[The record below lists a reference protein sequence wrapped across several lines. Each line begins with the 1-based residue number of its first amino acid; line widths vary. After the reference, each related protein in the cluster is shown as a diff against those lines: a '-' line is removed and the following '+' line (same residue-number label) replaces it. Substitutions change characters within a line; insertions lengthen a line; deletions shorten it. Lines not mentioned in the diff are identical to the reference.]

1 MATFEAQV
9 EALTGLVIS
18 GSSAPTQTELTQFL
32 TDGAKEILNSLSRSR
47 QEMFTTT
54 NKLNAS
60 NTSLTLL
67 GSEVFSVTR
76 DDGTIHQPCRK
87 VPAKLKGRIADSDDM
102 MAATST
108 DPAYYIYNTTL
119 FVVPTPS
126 SSEKAFVQ
134 TLVYPIVAFG
144 DSAVGNTSLSGVTAT
159 AADPTVFT
167 KSSHGLSTGDIV
179 KLDNFTEMT
188 EINEMTGTITKL
200 DSSTFEINGVSADPA
215 ETTGGDVTELGRFPN
230 DGEYLIPLYAAVK
243 SFQNALSA
251 KSGNANITTALT
263 AINTELDE
271 TQAICDELNTQV
283 DAAVAQLGES
293 ATQVDADVDTALSA
307 INTAADRVNAAVVLA
322 NTQFDSAVVSNT
334 AEDIE
339 LASSQVNAGNGFL
352 SEATSSANEAQ
363 TYANEVSARISQVS
377 GYNQVVGGYLNA
389 AQGYANEIQTKIQI
403 AQGYGNEV
411 TARLNVI
418 STEYSW
424 MEKQQAKLQA
434 DYEKGLAQ
442 LVR

>member
-9 EALTGLVIS
+9 EALTGLAIDD
-18 GSSAPTQTELTQFL
+18 SSAPTQTELTQFL

-76 DDGTIHQPCRK
+76 DDETIHQPCRK
-87 VPAKLKGRIADSDDM
+87 VPANLKGRIEDSDDM

-119 FVVPTPS
+119 YVIPTPS
-126 SSEKAFVQ
+126 SSQKAFVQ

-179 KLDNFTEMT
+179 KLSNFTEMT
-188 EINEMTGTITKL
+188 EINEMTGTVTRL

-230 DGEYLIPLYAAVK
+230 DGEYLIPLYASIK
-243 SFQNALSA
+243 SLQNKMSSKFAELPTDVTFISLPVAPVAPILISNQIGTLPTAPVYTGLSIA
-251 KSGNANITTALT
+251 PSFST
-263 AINTELDE
+263 
-271 TQAICDELNTQV
+271 
-283 DAAVAQLGES
+283 
-293 ATQVDADVDTALSA
+293 VDTFIS
-307 INTAADRVNAAVVLA
+307 TD
-322 NTQFDSAVVSNT
+322 
-334 AEDIE
+334 EDVE
-339 LASSQVNAGNGFL
+339 LASVKIQEINSQINEYQASMQNQINLFNDANVEYQAEVNKLTENARL
-352 SEATSSANEAQ
+352 SSQDDVQSLQKYSNELGSYGTRVQIYQAD
-363 TYANEVSARISQVS
+363 AS
-377 GYNQVVGGYLNA
+377 
-389 AQGYANEIQTKIQI
+389 TKIQNYSAKI
-403 AQGYGNEV
+403 QKHV
-411 TARLNVI
+411 TDYQWL
-418 STEYSW
+418 SGQY
-424 MEKQQAKLQA
+424 KQLKDDYTAGLQKL
-434 DYEKGLAQ
+434 
-442 LVR
+442 VS

>member
-1 MATFEAQV
+1 MATFQVQVTGLTGITISSSGTSPTEAQ
-9 EALTGLVIS
+9 
-18 GSSAPTQTELTQFL
+18 LTQFL
-32 TDGAKEILNSLSRSR
+32 TDGAKEVLNSMPRSR
-47 QEMFTTT
+47 QEMFTT
-54 NKLNAS
+54 S
-60 NTSLTLL
+60 NTLTGSATTLTLL

-76 DDGTIHQPCRK
+76 ADGTINQPCRK
-87 VPAKLKGRIADSDDM
+87 IPAKLSGRALDSSDMIAVSV
-102 MAATST
+102 T
-108 DPAYYIYNTTL
+108 DPAYYIENNIL
-119 FVVPTPS
+119 KIIPTPTNDNNAHIETLAYPAVS
-126 SSEKAFVQ
+126 YSES
-134 TLVYPIVAFG
+134 TVA
-144 DSAVGNTSLSGVTAT
+144 
-159 AADPTVFT
+159 
-167 KSSHGLSTGDIV
+167 K
-179 KLDNFTEMT
+179 
-188 EINEMTGTITKL
+188 
-200 DSSTFEINGVSADPA
+200 
-215 ETTGGDVTELGRFPN
+215 FPD
-230 DGEYLIPLYAAVK
+230 DGEYLIPLYASIK
-243 SFQNALSA
+243 SLQNALSS
-251 KSGNANITTALT
+251 KSGNSDITTALT

-271 TQAICDELNTQV
+271 TQAICDDLNTQV
-283 DAAVAQLGES
+283 DAAVVQLGES

-442 LVR
+442 LAR